1 MKVLVVASDSAE
13 NALFNEEIFIK
24 VVSGVGKENALA
36 ATLLNDCDDVKL
48 IINVGTCGAKKGSAD
63 IGDVL
68 LCSKV
73 INKDADL
80 TQFHLPPFTTLDDKR
95 GIMGPLNINSEGVVI
110 ASSDTF
116 SSNAIDE
123 AQLYDMEA
131 YGVALAAKKLN
142 KKVLIIKGVS
152 DIVGENVK
160 LKDYKKV
167 LKELAISIH
176 EKALAEVSRTFQ
188 G

>member
-13 NALFNEEIFIK
+13 NALFNEDIFIK
-24 VVSGVGKENALA
+24 VVSGVGKENALV
-36 ATLLNDCDDVKL
+36 ATLLNNSDDVDL
-48 IINVGTCGAKKGSAD
+48 ILNVGTCGAKRGEAN

-73 INKDADL
+73 INRDADL
-80 TQFHLPPFTTLDDKR
+80 TAFHLPPFTTLDDKR
-95 GIMGPLNINSEGVVI
+95 GIMGPININSEGVVI

-116 SSNAIDE
+116 SSNTIDE

-131 YGVALAAKKLN
+131 YGVALASKKLN

-167 LKELAISIH
+167 LKELAIKIH
-176 EKALAEVSRTFQ
+176 EKALAEVCRAF
-188 G
+188 